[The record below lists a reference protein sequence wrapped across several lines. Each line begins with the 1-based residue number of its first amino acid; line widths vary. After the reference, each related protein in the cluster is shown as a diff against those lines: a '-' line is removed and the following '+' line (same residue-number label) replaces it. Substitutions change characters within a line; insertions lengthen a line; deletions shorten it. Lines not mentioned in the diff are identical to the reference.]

1 MDRYQQ
7 GWDILKSLDEKS
19 GERVKE
25 DLKEVAPDFVNFIM
39 EFAYCDVYSRPGLD
53 LKNRMLVTV
62 SSLAAM
68 GGLEPQLKVH
78 INNALNI
85 GWSQEEIIEAL
96 MQIAVY
102 AGFPKALNAIYTA
115 KKVFKERNDQ

>member
-7 GWDILKSLDEKS
+7 GWDILKSLDENS
-19 GERVKE
+19 GERVKN
-25 DLKEVAPDFVNFIM
+25 DLKDVAPDFVNFIM
-39 EFAYCDVYSRPGLD
+39 EFAYGDVYSRPGLE
-53 LKNRMLVTV
+53 LKQRVLVTI

-68 GGLEPQLKVH
+68 GGAEPQLKVH
-78 INNALNI
+78 IGNALNV
-85 GWSQEEIIEAL
+85 GWTKEEIIEAL

-115 KKVFKERNDQ
+115 KKVFIEKGIL